1 MRRSKNFVLAPRPEI
16 LEFRDFIKIFRD
28 RYAYEGPNGLTLIAM
43 TSNEALLLSRYLFRG
58 IVESAADAATGTGGP
73 PDLGESLERFA
84 DLNIKQA
91 DLELL
96 ATDEDL
102 RSLGAFL
109 ARGLAAVYL
118 TLESAHGKA
127 YSC

>member
-1 MRRSKNFVLAPRPEI
+1 MRRPKNLVLTRHPKN
-16 LEFRDFIKIFRD
+16 LEFKEFIKIFRD

-43 TSNEALLLSRYLFRG
+43 TSNEALLLSKYLFRG
-58 IVESAADAATGTGGP
+58 IVESATSGTGGP

-84 DLNIKQA
+84 DRNINET

-109 ARGLAAVYL
+109 MRGLVAVYL

>member
-1 MRRSKNFVLAPRPEI
+1 MVMRRPENHVLIRRPKN
-16 LEFRDFIKIFRD
+16 LEFKEFIKIFRD

-43 TSNEALLLSRYLFRG
+43 TSNEALLLSKYLFRG
-58 IVESAADAATGTGGP
+58 IVESAASGTGGP

-84 DLNIKQA
+84 DQNINET

-109 ARGLAAVYL
+109 MRGLAAVYL

>member
-1 MRRSKNFVLAPRPEI
+1 MLIRHPKN
-16 LEFRDFIKIFRD
+16 LEFKEFIKIFRD

-43 TSNEALLLSRYLFRG
+43 TSNEALLLSKYLFRG
-58 IVESAADAATGTGGP
+58 IVESATSGTGGP

-84 DLNIKQA
+84 DRNINET

-109 ARGLAAVYL
+109 MRGLVAVYL